1 MKTIFIALMALCPAV
16 AAVTL
21 DQFVSVSIDSD
32 SLGFS
37 QGRRQLL
44 WSGRIGGD
52 SWSIR
57 AVDRYLDADS
67 GGLVP
72 RRFLGRNDLLLNGDA
87 EFGVLT
93 VSPGFRWNAAS
104 GDGLDFVLPGQEGTV
119 LDRAY
124 LRPELGLSVTL
135 PYGFRAMAGGSL
147 VERTLEYHDGSS
159 LGWSGKGAEGGLEWN
174 GPGRLWV
181 GAGGSFRSH
190 SSSDI
195 DFETDWSRIGAAVGI
210 RTVTLP
216 ARVQIEGRAE
226 YGHLNGEDYLGGELG
241 DRLGFRIRAV
251 RSFRPGLALNVT
263 GYSSLDRKDGEWSRA
278 VSAGA
283 ARVVLTRGR
292 PGEIPHQFVL
302 GGQFTSSSFSTA
314 RFEAS
319 ARIHLIDGLSSLLS
333 TVLREGPTTIAGA
346 GGSRERVTLGAGLE
360 YRFRDLALVWV
371 KILEERTELSTIE
384 NWTRLEAGLRFWPH
398 PIAF

>member
-16 AAVTL
+16 TAAAL

-44 WSGRIGGD
+44 WSGMIDED
-52 SWSIR
+52 SWSVR

-72 RRFLGRNDLLLNGDA
+72 RRFLGRNDLLVDGDA
-87 EFGVLT
+87 RFGVLT
-93 VSPGFRWNAAS
+93 VSPGFRWNTAS
-104 GDGLDFVLPGQEGTV
+104 GDGLEFVLPGQEGTV
-119 LDRAY
+119 LDRSY

-135 PYGFRAMAGGSL
+135 PHGFRAMVEGSL
-147 VERTLEYHDGSS
+147 VERSLEYPDGTS
-159 LGWSGKGAEGGLEWN
+159 LGWSGKGAEGSLEWN
-174 GPGRLWV
+174 GPGLLWV
-181 GAGGSFRSH
+181 GAGGTFRSH

-216 ARVQIEGRAE
+216 ARVQVEGQAE
-226 YGHLNGEDYLGGELG
+226 YGSLAGEDYLGGELG
-241 DRLGFRIRAV
+241 DRLGFRIRAA
-251 RSFRPGLALNVT
+251 RSLRPGLALNLT
-263 GYSSLDRKDGEWSRA
+263 GYSSLDHRDGEWYRA

-283 ARVVLTRGR
+283 ARIVFTRGR
-292 PGEIPHQFVL
+292 PGEIPDQLVL
-302 GGQFTSSSFSTA
+302 GGQVTSSSFSTA

-319 ARIHLIDGLSSLLS
+319 ARIHLIEGLSTLLS

-346 GGSRERVTLGAGLE
+346 GSSRERVTLGAGLE
-360 YRFRDLALVWV
+360 YRFTDLALVWV
-371 KILEERTELSTIE
+371 KILEERTELSTVE
-384 NWTRLEAGLRFWPH
+384 DWTRLEAGLQFWPH
-398 PIAF
+398 PIVF